1 MNKETLWQAIEVAE
15 KRLAESRA
23 IPAENWQEKYQFGG
37 IPYGT
42 RKEVHFPLESYKGKP
57 TKKYG
62 HIVIERLGQGTYET
76 VVYVL

>member
-15 KRLAESRA
+15 KQLAESRA

-37 IPYGT
+37 VPYGT
-42 RKEVHFPLESYKGKP
+42 RKEVHFLLESYKGRP

-62 HIVIERLGQGTYET
+62 HVVIERLSQGTYET